1 MANNLGYY
9 ITDDEG
15 YPKSSKP
22 VEDLETVKP
31 IEELDTGVT
40 SNKSS
45 TPPKSVEGAIIKAG
59 IELFQGYMQAEA
71 IVNRADYEADIM
83 QLNADLGMYEAGEQ
97 LGVDYSKILRYS
109 EQVDEV
115 TGKIRAQFIQNDQEG
130 GAAQDLIAENTLQGK
145 LNQLAMMNEAQ
156 SRVANATFA
165 SKLSYLRA
173 QQKRKISEQQA
184 KQAITAGYLGAVSG
198 LV

>member
-1 MANNLGYY
+1 MAFNLGYY

-15 YPKSSKP
+15 YPKKKST
-22 VEDLETVKP
+22 EELETVKP
-31 IEELDTGVT
+31 IEEANL
-40 SNKSS
+40 NAAPKSS
-45 TPPKSVEGAIIKAG
+45 SPPKSAEGAIIRAG

-97 LGVDYSKILRYS
+97 MGVDYSKILRYN

-115 TGKIRAQFIQNDQEG
+115 TGKIRAQFVMNEQEG
-130 GAAQDLIAENTLQGK
+130 GAAQDVIAENTLQGK

-156 SRVANATFA
+156 SRVANAQFA

-184 KQAITAGYLGAVSG
+184 KQAITAGYLSAVAG

>member
-1 MANNLGYY
+1 MAFNLGYY

-15 YPKSSKP
+15 YPKSKST
-22 VEDLETVKP
+22 ELETVEP
-31 IEELDTGVT
+31 IEEANL
-40 SNKSS
+40 NAAPKSS
-45 TPPKSVEGAIIKAG
+45 SPPKSAEGAIIKAG

-71 IVNRADYEADIM
+71 ITNRASYEADIM
-83 QLNADLGMYEAGEQ
+83 QLNADLGLYEAGEQ
-97 LGVDYSKILRYS
+97 MGVDYSKILRYS

-115 TGKIRAQFIQNDQEG
+115 TGKIRAQFVMNEQEG
-130 GAAQDLIAENTLQGK
+130 GAAQDVIAENTLQGK

-156 SRVANATFA
+156 SRVASAQFAT
-165 SKLSYLRA
+165 KLSYLRA

-184 KQAITAGYLGAVSG
+184 KQAITAGYLNAVSG